1 MHYVPNLALKS
12 EQVPSRMRG
21 WGVDVDLS
29 TFLVIVLL
37 DLYKSKVLEIENMG
51 DVFGDKESGRDE
63 E

>member
-1 MHYVPNLALKS
+1 
-12 EQVPSRMRG
+12 MRC